1 MPIYEYRCESCETHF
16 EVLQRVNDD
25 GKDLTCPQCGHH
37 RVEKQFSAFATAGG
51 SQGNSSANKSNRS
64 RSCGSGG
71 FS

>member
-1 MPIYEYRCESCETHF
+1 MPIYEYRCESCESHF

-51 SQGNSSANKSNRS
+51 TQSYNSTNKSSRS
-64 RSCGSGG
+64 GSCGSGG